1 MPKNTP
7 SQILRNVLY
16 KIYEGL
22 SLEYREKIEF
32 QEFYESEMWKIIS
45 NLKEKI

>member
-1 MPKNTP
+1 MSQKSQ

-16 KIYEGL
+16 KIYEWFTI
-22 SLEYREKIEF
+22 EYRNKVSF

>member
-1 MPKNTP
+1 MTRISQ

-22 SLEYREKIEF
+22 SLEYRKKIDF